1 MTFLEFVQNLLVN
14 VGQWLQGLLA
24 NTNLSPDWVRG
35 ITLGVGALALGF
47 VPLISLFFLIWYERK
62 IVARIGDRLG
72 PNNTTPGAYGGPFG
86 LLQVFGDAIKMFVKE
101 DIVPTMADRWIF
113 NIAPSLTMAIAVLAW
128 AVIPLG
134 KGIIGSDLSI
144 GVFYILSVGSGG
156 IISILMAGWGS
167 NNKYALLAAVRGVA
181 TLIGYEIPQVLAV
194 MVVVMVAGSFSLQ
207 DIIVAQ
213 EQVYFLFAMPLTA
226 LLFLAASLAELG
238 RRPFDLV
245 EADSEIVAGFFIEYS
260 GIKFGMFYL
269 GEFINQ
275 LMISTLFSILFLGGW
290 QGWWVEQA
298 PVLGSLWLVGKIF
311 FVMLVIQFFQYSL
324 PRLRIDQILA
334 VNWKFLMPLALV
346 NVCVIALLGK
356 ALPPNIGE
364 WQRAGAFLLAN
375 VVMGLVMW
383 GILALANWQARQSE
397 QAEIAANLE
406 LEQEATPV

>member
-1 MTFLEFVQNLLVN
+1 MTFLQDFFVN
-14 VGQWLQGLLA
+14 VGQWLQGLLV
-24 NTNLSPDWVRG
+24 NTNLSDAWVRG

-47 VPLISLFFLIWYERK
+47 VPLVSLFFLIWYERK

-86 LLQVFGDAIKMFVKE
+86 LLQVFADAIKMFTKE
-101 DIVPTMADRWIF
+101 DIVPTNADRWIF
-113 NIAPSLTMAIAVLAW
+113 NIAPAITMAVAVLAW

-167 NNKYALLAAVRGVA
+167 NNKYALLAALRGVA

-194 MVVVMVAGSFSLQ
+194 MVVVMVTGSFSLQ
-207 DIIVAQ
+207 DITVAQ
-213 EQVYFLFAMPLTA
+213 DVCFLVAMPLTA
-226 LLFLAASLAELG
+226 LIFLASSLAELG

-275 LMISTLFSILFLGGW
+275 LMISALFSVLFLGGW
-290 QGWWVEQA
+290 RGWGVDAA
-298 PVLGSLWLVGKIF
+298 PVLGTLWLVGKIF

-324 PRLRIDQILA
+324 PRLRIDQILS
-334 VNWKFLMPLALV
+334 VNWKFLTPLALV

-356 ALPPNIGE
+356 SLPPDLGV
-364 WQRAGAFLLAN
+364 WQEASVFLLAN
-375 VVMGLVMW
+375 VVMGLVIW
-383 GILALANWQARQSE
+383 AILALANWQARRSE
-397 QAEIAANLE
+397 QAEITAKLE
-406 LEQEATPV
+406 LEEEATPA